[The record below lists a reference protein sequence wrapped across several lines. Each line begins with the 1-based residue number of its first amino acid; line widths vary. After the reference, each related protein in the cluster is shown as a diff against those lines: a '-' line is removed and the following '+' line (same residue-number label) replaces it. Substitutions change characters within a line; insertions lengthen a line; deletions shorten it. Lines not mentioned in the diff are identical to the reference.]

1 MIRPATPDDLP
12 VVRELWLAFEAEIP
26 DAPWRDSDSDEDV
39 AALPAKIEKDI
50 VLLADGDVGLAI
62 ASRRGTRLGILDML
76 YVKPE
81 ARGTGV
87 GRALVQETAARLQA
101 LGVDT
106 VELEVLASNVEAQR
120 VYERLGFAPVEH
132 ILAAPLSGLVQRLE
146 TPTGP
151 TFASVHLQ
159 TDDTGAV
166 ERAVQKFLPRM
177 GQSAGT
183 TVSGPRNGWVAVHD
197 DLCDRDPETCRRF
210 AKELSYAL
218 PAVALAI
225 GVEDG
230 ALVWYTLY
238 DMGGDVDEYASVP
251 EYHGELPPGDVVALG
266 SNPTVVARLT
276 GADAQMVRA
285 VARTAASPADLP
297 PALDLVRQIAEIM
310 GVTEADHGWTA

>member
-1 MIRPATPDDLP
+1 MIRPATPDDLA
-12 VVRELWLAFEAEIP
+12 VVSELWLAFEAEIP

-39 AALPAKIEKDI
+39 AALPGKIANDI
-50 VLLADGDVGLAI
+50 VLLADGDTGLAI
-62 ASRRGTRLGILDML
+62 ASRRGTRLGFLDML

-81 ARGTGV
+81 ARGSGV
-87 GRALVQETAARLQA
+87 GRALVQEAAARLQE

-120 VYERLGFAPVEH
+120 VYDRLGFAPVEH
-132 ILAAPLSGLVQRLE
+132 ILAAPLAGLVQRLE
-146 TPTGP
+146 RPDGP
-151 TFASVHLQ
+151 TFASVHVQ

-183 TVSGPRNGWVAVHD
+183 NVSGPRNGWVAVHD
-197 DLCDRDPETCRRF
+197 ELCDREPEQCRHLAR
-210 AKELSYAL
+210 ELSYAL
-218 PAVALAI
+218 PTVGLAI

-238 DMGGDVDEYASVP
+238 DQGGDVDEYASVP

-276 GADAQMVRA
+276 GADAQLVRA

-297 PALDLVRQIAEIM
+297 PALELVRSIAEIM

>member
-1 MIRPATPDDLP
+1 VIRPATPDDLP